1 MELPP
6 GGLIVAWWQLFC
18 LNLLVAWRGIFGKDR
33 KWLQSLA
40 DHGLHVS
47 TDGEGSWQG
56 HHEELLLHVAPAG
69 EDEHVGKEEKDVT
82 PLDVMAPQIT
92 DHVHC
97 KQPDD
102 EEEKEKPGKEETP
115 APGPESVAGKEVA
128 DRGHGGEETKETAV
142 DDHSIPLLHLVRQCH
157 RDQGDPGY
165 QVANVKEEEKSEE
178 GLGGPVDA
186 GRLLVGPDGPQ
197 GGGEVP
203 DGLHGD
209 GGPLHCES
217 PGSGLSA
224 RWRWW

>member
-18 LNLLVAWRGIFGKDR
+18 LNLLVAWRGIFGKDG
-33 KWLQSLA
+33 KWLQSLT

-69 EDEHVGKEEKDVT
+69 EDEHVGKEEEDVA
-82 PLDVMAPQIT
+82 PLDVMAPQVS
-92 DHVHC
+92 DHVHGEEA
-97 KQPDD
+97 DD
-102 EEEKEKPGKEETP
+102 EEEEEEPGKEEAP
-115 APGPESVAGKEVA
+115 APGAQPVAGKKVA
-128 DRGHGGEETKETAV
+128 DRGDGGKEAKEAAV
-142 DDHSIPLLHLVRQCH
+142 DDHPVPFLHLVGQGHCDEGNP
-157 RDQGDPGY
+157 RDE
-165 QVANVKEEEKSEE
+165 VANVEEEEKSEE